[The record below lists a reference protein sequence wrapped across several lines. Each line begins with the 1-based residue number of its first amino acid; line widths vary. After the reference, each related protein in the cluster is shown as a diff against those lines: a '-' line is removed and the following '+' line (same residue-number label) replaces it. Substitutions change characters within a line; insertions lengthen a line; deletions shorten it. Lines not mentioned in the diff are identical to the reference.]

1 MFKKIITLIFLL
13 ILIIPI
19 MGIKAQTTES
29 VNHSHYV
36 WRSLM
41 IPGWGEY
48 SLNEQKRGKLFV
60 FTESLLWIGMRGSF
74 FGSNVEKNTYKSI
87 AMERGGIS
95 SGDKPRQFWIDIGNY
110 DSREDFIAEHLR
122 WRDFDAI
129 EAYQD
134 PEWDWN
140 WTSKSDKKYF
150 ESKRVRSDRLL
161 LMGKFFIGGI
171 VLNHIVSGIDAL
183 YLSRRNSETVIQ
195 LSILPIHSL
204 PDGRT
209 YLSLSISF

>member
-1 MFKKIITLIFLL
+1 
-13 ILIIPI
+13 

-29 VNHSHYV
+29 VKHSHYV

-74 FGSNVEKNTYKSI
+74 IGSNVEKNTYRSI

-140 WTSKSDKKYF
+140 WASKSDKKYF

-195 LSILPIHSL
+195 FSILPGHSL
-204 PDGRT
+204 SDGRT
-209 YLSLSISF
+209 YLNLSISF